1 MKLKRTTIYLTP
13 DSYDWLVT
21 AAKSERR
28 TISSM
33 NQFLLDWHRQNNKPL
48 EQQVANRQA
57 DEQQHSL
64 KMRRHETLK
73 TAAQKL
79 AEAAEDVLAGSDKYN
94 DLAAEIHL
102 NPNLDSLKEEEKP
115 EAVKTDPFSELDRL
129 LTEIR
134 EKEEDNN

>member
-1 MKLKRTTIYLTP
+1 MKRKRTTLYLDP
-13 DSYDWLVT
+13 DVYAWLAE

-48 EQQVANRQA
+48 LQKVANRQENT
-57 DEQQHSL
+57 EQYSL

-115 EAVKTDPFSELDRL
+115 EEVKTVPLSELDRL

-134 EKEEDNN
+134 EEEES

>member
-48 EQQVANRQA
+48 EQKVANRQA
-57 DEQQHSL
+57 DEQQHSV

-73 TAAQKL
+73 AAAQKL
-79 AEAAEDVLAGSDKYN
+79 AEAAEGVLAGSDEFN
-94 DLAAEIHL
+94 DLAAEINL
-102 NPNLDSLKEEEKP
+102 NPILGSLKEEEKP
-115 EAVKTDPFSELDRL
+115 EDVKTDPFSELDRL
-129 LTEIR
+129 LAEIR
-134 EKEEDNN
+134 EKEEDNK